1 MIKNVLIFVGGYGK
15 RLGHLT
21 KKTPKPLLK
30 FNQKPFIEFIFEK
43 IFKIKPKKII
53 LLCRY
58 QNKQFIKK
66 YHNCIINDSKIICV
80 TEKKPLGTAGSL
92 YNAKKYIQDNTLLCN
107 GDSLLDI
114 NFEILNKVKLKNS
127 IIFLCLVK
135 NKNYQSNNKL
145 SNLNIKNGKITYN
158 HTSKNKLMNAGVY
171 VLSKKIIKFLKKKSF
186 SLEDEIIS
194 KLIKKN
200 LVLGKFYNEYFID
213 IGTIK
218 NYLIFK
224 KISKKYNYN

>member
-15 RLGHLT
+15 RLGNLT

-30 FNQKPFIEFIFEK
+30 FNKKPFIEFIFKK
-43 IFKIKPKKII
+43 ILRLKPIKII

-58 QNKQFIKK
+58 KNEQFIKK
-66 YHNCIINDSKIICV
+66 YHNCNINGSKIICI

-92 YNAKKYIQDNTLLCN
+92 YNARNYIENNTLVCN

-114 NFEILNKVKLKNS
+114 NFKTLNKIKLKNN
-127 IIFLCLVK
+127 IFYICLVR
-135 NKNYQSNNKL
+135 NKNYKSNNKL
-145 SNLNIKNGKITYN
+145 SNLNIKNGKIIYN
-158 HTSKNKLMNAGVY
+158 DQNKNKFMNAGIY
-171 VLSKKIIKFLKKKSF
+171 ILNKKIINFLKKNSF

-194 KLIKKN
+194 KLIKNN
-200 LVLGKFYNEYFID
+200 LVGGRFYNKYFID

-218 NYLIFK
+218 NYLFFK
-224 KISKKYNYN
+224 KISKKYK

>member
-1 MIKNVLIFVGGYGK
+1 MINNVLIFVGGYGK
-15 RLGHLT
+15 RLGKLT

-30 FNQKPFIEFIFEK
+30 FDQKPFIEFIFK
-43 IFKIKPKKII
+43 KLFKLNPKKII

-58 QNKQFIKK
+58 QNKKFIKK
-66 YHNCIINDSKIICV
+66 YHNRIIGNSKIICV

-92 YNAKKYIQDNTLLCN
+92 YNSKKYIVNNTLVCN

-114 NFEILNKVKLKNS
+114 NFETLHKTKLQNN

-145 SNLNIKNGKITYN
+145 SNLNIKNGKIIYN
-158 HTSKNKLMNAGVY
+158 HISKNKLMNAGIY
-171 VLSKKIIKFLKKKSF
+171 ILNKKIIKFLKKKSF
-186 SLEDEIIS
+186 SLEDEIIN
-194 KLIKKN
+194 KLIKEN
-200 LVLGKFYNEYFID
+200 LVCGKFYKKYFID

-218 NYLIFK
+218 NYLTFK
-224 KISKKYNYN
+224 RISKKYK

>member
-80 TEKKPLGTAGSL
+80 KEKKPLGTAGSL
-92 YNAKKYIQDNTLLCN
+92 YNAKKYIENDVLVCN

-114 NFEILNKVKLKNS
+114 NFETLNKIKLKNN
-127 IIFLCLVK
+127 ILFMCLVK
-135 NKNYQSNNKL
+135 NKNYKSNNKL
-145 SNLNIKNGKITYN
+145 SNLNVKSGKVFYN
-158 HTSKNKLMNAGVY
+158 YINKDKLMNAGIY
-171 VLSKKIIKFLKKKSF
+171 LLNKKVIKFLKKKSF

-200 LVLGKFYNEYFID
+200 LVLGKLYNEYFID

-224 KISKKYNYN
+224 KISKKYNYK